1 MLRYHTAGESHGP
14 CLTIIIEGV
23 PAGAELT
30 EQQINTDLARRQRG
44 YGRGGRMAIETDRVE
59 INGGVRWGKTTGAP
73 IALTIRNK
81 DWDNWLEAMS
91 SDPRHRG
98 KAQPVT
104 GVRPGHADLSG
115 VLKYSLDDARDVLE
129 RSSARETAGRVAAGA
144 VAKAVLKFF
153 DIRIGSFVERIGE
166 VVSAHSDEWEL
177 MHQKAESSQV
187 RMPDE
192 EAEEAAKCHID
203 AIRQEG
209 DTVGGAFICFATG
222 APVGLGSHVTWESR
236 LEARVGRALLSIPAI
251 KGVEIGIG
259 FQVAQ
264 APGSKVHDEI
274 ERGGPGDSRRGGYR
288 RRSNRAG
295 GFEGGMTNG
304 EPVWVRAAMKPIPT
318 LMQPLATVDLASG
331 EAADASRE
339 RSDVCAV
346 PAASIVGEAMLAL
359 ELAAAMQE
367 KFGADS
373 VGEMERNLSAYLEE
387 LERRWKKV

>member
-1 MLRYHTAGESHGP
+1 MSE
-14 CLTIIIEGV
+14 E
-23 PAGAELT
+23 
-30 EQQINTDLARRQRG
+30 QINTDLARRQRG

-81 DWDNWLEAMS
+81 DWDNWREAMS
-91 SDPRHRG
+91 SDPAHRG
-98 KAQPVT
+98 KVEPVT
-104 GVRPGHADLSG
+104 AVRPGHADLSG

-144 VAKAVLKFF
+144 VAKAILKFF
-153 DIRIGSFVERIGE
+153 DIRIGSFVDRIGK
-166 VVSAHSDEWEL
+166 VASAHSDEWEL
-177 MHQKAESSQV
+177 MHHNAEASEV

-192 EAEEAAKCHID
+192 TSQEAAKHHID

-209 DTVGGAFICFATG
+209 DTVGGAFICFAIG

-236 LEARVGRALLSIPAI
+236 LEARVGRAMLSIPAI

-259 FQVAQ
+259 FKVAEE
-264 APGSKVHDEI
+264 PGSKVHDEI
-274 ERGGPGDSRRGGYR
+274 ERADLDESRRGGYR
-288 RRSNRAG
+288 RRTNRAG

-318 LMQPLATVDLASG
+318 LMKPLATVDLKTGKAV
-331 EAADASRE
+331 DASRE

-346 PAASIVGEAMLAL
+346 PAASVVGEAMLAL

-373 VGEMERNLSAYLEE
+373 VGEMERNMAAYLEE
-387 LERRWKKV
+387 LSRRWKQT